1 VHNVIYLSEDPSP
14 DSLEVWISEE
24 LVDEFDASLA
34 KAGFEFGAVEAQF
47 VADVDPALFE
57 AVGRAIECLS
67 AAGGL
72 AGVARIISLFLHRN
86 DGKKVKL
93 LLDDGS
99 EIETAGLSI
108 AEVQKLVEDLVQS
121 PPGEPNS
128 GTD

>member
-1 VHNVIYLSEDPSP
+1 MHNVIYLSEEDPFP
-14 DSLEVWISEE
+14 DLAVWISEE

-34 KAGFEFGAVEAQF
+34 EAGFEFGAVEAQF
-47 VADVDPALFE
+47 VADADPALFE
-57 AVGRAIECLS
+57 AVGRGIQGLS

-72 AGVARIISLFLHRN
+72 AAFARIISLFLHRN
-86 DGKKVKL
+86 DGKKAKL
-93 LLDDGS
+93 LLGDGS
-99 EIETAGLSI
+99 EIETEGYSI